1 MMEKYTKIFR
11 VITVIIT
18 AFGLSSTSVWAAS
31 SSDFTQAIAAGIL
44 STDIQDASHV
54 LVPSPTVSLAAK
66 NFSFACQTSTGTFG
80 TASQR
85 IYATNPGAA
94 VPNGWNVT
102 LAATGGATSTW
113 ANTGST
119 KFFDFNDAAS
129 AGCTD
134 GADTDIYAGQMTVD
148 PSVGTLTADCT
159 SCTTTGI
166 TKGSSTAFVEGTTN
180 SVTLLNAAN
189 TASNPFRGYLTGVG
203 MSQTLPAEQGVD
215 STYKINLTL
224 TITAL

>member
-1 MMEKYTKIFR
+1 MQKYIKNFR
-11 VITVIIT
+11 VIALVI
-18 AFGLSSTSVWAAS
+18 ASFGLSPAGAWAAS
-31 SSDFTQAIAAGIL
+31 SSDFTQSIAAGVL
-44 STDIQDASHV
+44 STDIQDASR
-54 LVPSPTVSLAAK
+54 VPVASPTVALAAK
-66 NFSFACQTSTGTFG
+66 NFSFNCQTSTGTFG

-119 KFFDFNDAAS
+119 KFFDFNDATS

-134 GADTDIYAGQMTVD
+134 GADTDTYGGQMTVD

-166 TKGSSTAFVEGTTN
+166 TKGSSTAFVEGTAN